1 MAKKAELLEQAAK
14 LNLELSEKNTIEEI
28 EIAIEDAEKTASEVA
43 DEEKSEDEILD
54 QAQEQKSSVAK
65 AGLPDEASHE
75 FADPEVKVAKAG
87 KRSAK
92 ALKEAEEKAVKEER
106 KEKIASGEIVEESVK
121 KGPKPVTRSKL
132 ERRSKAYKKVNEL
145 VDKEKLYTV
154 QEAVEL
160 LPKLNTSK
168 FTGSAELHVRL
179 GVDPKH
185 ADQNI
190 RGTVALPHGTGKT
203 QLVAVFAPADQHEAA
218 KKAGADVV
226 GDETFLEQLDKEVIN
241 FDILISTPQN
251 MAKLSKYAR
260 LLGPKGL
267 MPNPKVGTV
276 SADVAKAVSEAKA
289 GKVEYRVD
297 KQGIVHLG
305 VGKLDFKP
313 TELAGNIETVL
324 KAIREAKPA
333 SVKGEYILN
342 VTLAP
347 TMGPGL
353 KLAK

>member
-1 MAKKAELLEQAAK
+1 MAKKAELLEQATK
-14 LNLELSEKNTIEEI
+14 LGLELNEKSTIADI
-28 EIAIEDAEKTASEVA
+28 EAAIQDAEKTASEVA
-43 DEEKSEDEILD
+43 DEQEI
-54 QAQEQKSSVAK
+54 AE
-65 AGLPDEASHE
+65 P
-75 FADPEVKVAKAG
+75 KVAKAG

-92 ALKEAEEKAVKEER
+92 ALKEADEKATKEER
-106 KEKIASGEIVEESVK
+106 KEKIASGELEEETNK
-121 KGPKPVTRSKL
+121 RGPKPVTRSRL
-132 ERRSKAYKKVNEL
+132 ERRSKTYKKVNEL
-145 VDKEKLYTV
+145 IDREKIYTLS
-154 QEAVEL
+154 EAVEL
-160 LPKLNTSK
+160 LPKLSTSK
-168 FTGSAELHVRL
+168 FVGSAELHVRL

-203 QLVAVFAPADQHEAA
+203 QRVAVFAPADQHEAA
-218 KKAGADVV
+218 KKAGADVI
-226 GDETFLEQLDKEVIN
+226 GDENFLEQLEKELIN

-297 KQGIVHLG
+297 KQGIIHLG
-305 VGKLDFKP
+305 VGKLDFKS
-313 TELAGNIETVL
+313 TELVANIETVL

-333 SVKGEYILN
+333 SVKGEYIQN
-342 VTLAP
+342 ITIAP

-353 KLAK
+353 KLEKS